1 MIKGDPRAVNQG
13 LRLALQ
19 LSGRSLGLAL
29 LLIGTSG
36 CALVEIVTELAAD
49 RQEAAQ
55 KLAASTPT
63 PGLIAPPPSPS
74 VVPPA
79 PSAPPRDPAVL
90 FQDATDVAF
99 SAASIASSAQSSAD
113 WELVASRWQEAIALL
128 QAIPAGSPNRSQ
140 AQAKIAEYQRNV
152 AIAREKIQQTAN
164 LKPPVRL
171 SSGSPGESPVA
182 STAQSPIS
190 VPIKRRVAGTPV
202 IDVSFNGGSTY
213 EMIVDTGASMTLIT
227 VPMAT
232 ALNVRPEDSGRR
244 VQVNTANAKGIELPV
259 GTMKTIDVKG
269 AKAENV
275 PVAIAG
281 PELDI
286 GLLGQDFF
294 GQYDVTI
301 KENSVEFQNRAPAAS
316 PTPPAS
322 PSPTP

>member
-1 MIKGDPRAVNQG
+1 MMKGDPRAANQG
-13 LRLALQ
+13 LWRVLQ
-19 LSGRSLGLAL
+19 FTGRGVGLAL
-29 LLIGTSG
+29 LVLGTSG

-49 RQEAAQ
+49 RREAAQ
-55 KLAASTPT
+55 ELAASTST
-63 PGLIAPPPSPS
+63 PAPIAPSPS
-74 VVPPA
+74 PSAAPPT
-79 PSAPPRDPAVL
+79 PSAPPRDPAAL
-90 FQDATDVAF
+90 FQDAMDIAF

-152 AIAREKIQQTAN
+152 AIAREKVQQTAN

-171 SSGSPGESPVA
+171 SSGAPSESPVA
-182 STAQSPIS
+182 GAAQGAIA
-190 VPIKRRVAGTPV
+190 VPIKRRIAGTPV

-227 VPMAT
+227 QPMAA
-232 ALNVRPEDSGRR
+232 ALNVRPEDPNRR

-259 GTMKTIDVKG
+259 GTLKTLEVRE
-269 AKAENV
+269 AKVENL

-301 KENSVEFQNRAPAAS
+301 KESSVEFQNRASAPSPA
-316 PTPPAS
+316 PTAS